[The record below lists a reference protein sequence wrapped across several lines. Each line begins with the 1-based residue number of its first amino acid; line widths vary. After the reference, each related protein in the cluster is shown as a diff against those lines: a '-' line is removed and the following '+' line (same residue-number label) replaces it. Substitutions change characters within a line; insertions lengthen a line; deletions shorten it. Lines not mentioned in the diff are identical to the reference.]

1 MNSDDY
7 VEFLSEHKFTN
18 DEREEFQNRVIKHG
32 NLTKMFNTKN
42 SIRIF
47 MGKFGT
53 IKEIFELFI
62 LKRKFYMFPIL
73 ILLIAMMGL
82 TALAQSGLVAFIYPI

>member
-1 MNSDDY
+1 MS
-7 VEFLSEHKFTN
+7 
-18 DEREEFQNRVIKHG
+18 
-32 NLTKMFNTKN
+32 
-42 SIRIF
+42 
-47 MGKFGT
+47 KFGT

-62 LKRKFYMFPIL
+62 LKRKFYMFPII